1 MALRLIGE
9 EHSVIYGLDSEGWV
23 ESVKHLEADDY
34 VAIGNSPAQS
44 GIIRIPYNQWIKAR
58 NSGDTADVSLIR
70 HYASYAYIDGGTGL
84 HLNNKNLAKAKLVQC
99 LVAADALAAEGALK
113 WDSTDKKLQTYD
125 GTVWKTLQRQTA
137 NFEAHTADDTLTKE
151 ESGSVHTN
159 LGAVAAVTLTL
170 PQDATAGC
178 RFKLGVMAAQ
188 QLRIGPGAAGAI
200 YISGAKQADDKY
212 IWADDEGES
221 VELVADGNGDWVAL
235 FAVGVWGVEA

>member
-9 EHSVIYGLDSEGWV
+9 EHSVVYGLDSEGWV

-44 GIIRIPYNQWIKAR
+44 GIIRIPYDEYLKAR
-58 NSGDTADVSLIR
+58 NSAGTGDVSLFRCHNDKMVMYCDVDANGKVYNDIVVDK
-70 HYASYAYIDGGTGL
+70 IKIGTTAW
-84 HLNNKNLAKAKLVQC
+84 NI
-99 LVAADALAAEGALK
+99 ESALK
-113 WDSTDKKLQTYD
+113 WDGTNKKLQIYD

-137 NFEAHTADDTLTKE
+137 NFEAHTAGDTLTKE

-170 PQDATAGC
+170 PQDAAAGC
-178 RFKLGVMAAQ
+178 RFKFGVMAAQ
-188 QLRIGPGAAGAI
+188 QLRIDPGAAGAI